1 MTTYF
6 AQNGTVYIDT
16 GDGTETEV
24 LAVQNCTIEVQMEAN
39 DLYGWGSIK
48 RVASARHEAK
58 VNVTIEYAN
67 ILTEDF
73 FKYILDPSAGATGLA
88 TGVSIADT
96 TSHHY
101 FKIRAVIPSSDN
113 LYDLDI
119 LAEDVYF
126 VNLPFTGELGEWVKM
141 NLEGH
146 GADVVVKQVAH
157 Q

>member
-16 GDGTETEV
+16 GDGAEIEV
-24 LAVQNCTIEVQMEAN
+24 LAVQNCSIELQMEAN
-39 DLYGWGSIK
+39 DLYGWSSIK
-48 RVASARHEAK
+48 RFASARHEAK

-73 FKYILDPSAGATGLA
+73 FKYILDPNAGSTALA
-88 TGVSIADT
+88 SGVSLADT

-101 FKIRAVIPSSDN
+101 FTIRAVIPSSDGT
-113 LYDLDI
+113 YDLE
-119 LAEDVYF
+119 LTAEDVYF
-126 VNLPFTGELGEWVKM
+126 VNLPFSGELGEWVKM

-146 GADVVVKQVAH
+146 GANVTVKQTART
-157 Q
+157 

>member
-16 GDGTETEV
+16 GDGNETEV

-39 DLYGWGSIK
+39 DLYGWSTIK
-48 RVASARHEAK
+48 RIDSARHEAK

-67 ILTEDF
+67 ILSEDF
-73 FKYILDPSAGATGLA
+73 FKYILDPSANATALA

-96 TSHHY
+96 TSHHF
-101 FKIRAVIPSSDN
+101 FKIHVVIPSTDGSQE
-113 LYDLDI
+113 LDLTV
-119 LAEDVYF
+119 EDVYF

-146 GADVVVKQVAH
+146 GADVIVKQASTV
-157 Q
+157 